1 MNSSAASTQKKSR
14 GFNTD
19 LKHQSRFGV
28 IIFILLF
35 GLGGVWASS
44 APINGAAIAPGTVI
58 VRSYSKTVQHLEG
71 GIINNIFVENGAR
84 IEEGEPILDIDNT
97 QSLAQLEIASS
108 RYIALQAL
116 ETRLIFERDSEPDL
130 YYPVEFLSLG
140 ERAEEEAKAQI
151 EIFKA
156 RKSSKEGSIEVLEQR
171 VDQLDSQKDGLLG
184 LQESKGLLSFSYQEE
199 LKDVQELL
207 SQGFSDKNRL
217 RQLERNVAQ
226 LDGEVAEL
234 VANIASTDV
243 QTGETRLQ
251 ILQLEKDF
259 HNEVVTQLAAVQTDI
274 NDVVEQIT
282 ALEDIVSRTIV
293 RAPASGLVNGLQV
306 HTIGGVITPG
316 MRIVDVVPD
325 TEDLVIE
332 ARVSP
337 IDIDRVSIGQDATI
351 RFSTFGSG
359 TVPTVFGEVINL
371 SAESLVDER
380 TGLIY
385 YLARVEVT
393 LESLQELGDLTLLP
407 GMPAEVFIATGSR
420 TLVQY
425 LFKPFSNAMA
435 RGLRED

>member
-385 YLARVEVT
+385 YLARVEVA

>member
-1 MNSSAASTQKKSR
+1 MNSSAANTHEKSKR
-14 GFNTD
+14 FNTD
-19 LKHQSRFGV
+19 LTHQSRSGV

-35 GLGGVWASS
+35 GLGGVWAAS
-44 APINGAAIAPGTVI
+44 APINGAAIASGTVM

-84 IEEGEPILDIDNT
+84 IEEGDPILDIDNT
-97 QSLAQLEIASS
+97 QPLAQLEIVSS
-108 RYIALQAL
+108 RHVALKAL
-116 ETRLIFERDSEPDL
+116 ETRLIFERDGESEINYDL
-130 YYPVEFLSLG
+130 DFLSQSD
-140 ERAEEEAKAQI
+140 RAREEAKAQI
-151 EIFKA
+151 EIFRA
-156 RKSSKEGSIEVLEQR
+156 RKSSREGAIEVLEQR
-171 VDQLDSQKDGLLG
+171 IDQLDSQKQGLLG
-184 LQESKGLLSFSYQEE
+184 LKESKGLLSISYREE
-199 LKDVQELL
+199 LKDVLELL
-207 SQGFSDKNRL
+207 GQGFSDKNRL
-217 RQLERNVAQ
+217 RELERNVAQ

-234 VANIASTDV
+234 EANIASTDV
-243 QTGETRLQ
+243 QVGESQLQ

-259 HNEVVTQLAAVQTDI
+259 HNEVVTQLATVQTEL

-325 TEDLVIE
+325 NEDLIIE
-332 ARVSP
+332 AQVDP
-337 IDIDRVSIGQDATI
+337 IDIDRVSIGQEATI

-359 TVPTVFGEVINL
+359 TVPTMFGEVIHL
-371 SAESLVDER
+371 SAESLVSER
-380 TGLIY
+380 TGIPY

-393 LESLQELGDLTLLP
+393 LESLQELSDLTLMP

-420 TLVQY
+420 TLLQY
-425 LFKPFSNAMA
+425 LFKPFSNAIA

>member
-1 MNSSAASTQKKSR
+1 MTSSSTKRLNQPQK
-14 GFNTD
+14 FNTN
-19 LKHQSRFGV
+19 LSYQSRNGM

-35 GLGGVWASS
+35 GLGGIWAFS
-44 APINGAAIAPGTVI
+44 APINGAAIAPGTVT

-71 GIINNIFVENGAR
+71 GIIDNIFVENGAR
-84 IEEGEPILDIDNT
+84 VREGEPILDIDNT

-108 RYIALQAL
+108 RYVALKAL
-116 ETRLIFERDSEPDL
+116 ESRLTVERDGAAELNYSAEL
-130 YYPVEFLSLG
+130 LSQDG
-140 ERAEEEAKAQI
+140 RAREEADAQI

-156 RKSSKEGSIEVLEQR
+156 RKSSREGQIEVLEQR
-171 VDQLDSQKDGLLG
+171 VDQLESQKLG
-184 LQESKGLLSFSYQEE
+184 LEGLKKSKGLLSVSYREE

-234 VANIASTDV
+234 IASIASTDV
-243 QTGETRLQ
+243 QVGESRLQ

-259 HNEVVTQLAAVQTDI
+259 HNDVVTQLASVQTEL

-282 ALEDIVSRTIV
+282 ALEDIVSRTTV

-306 HTIGGVITPG
+306 HTIGGIITPG
-316 MRIVDVVPD
+316 MRIVDIVPD

-332 ARVSP
+332 AQVNP
-337 IDIDRVSIGQDATI
+337 IDIDRVSIGDDATI

-359 TVPTVFGEVINL
+359 TVPTVFGRVINL
-371 SAESLVDER
+371 SAESLVDQT
-380 TGLIY
+380 TGFPY

-393 LESLQELGDLTLLP
+393 AQSLEELQGLTLLP

-420 TLVQY
+420 TLMQY
-425 LFKPFSNAMA
+425 LFKPFSNALA